1 MSTWRTH
8 GAFDCF
14 AVAARDLIEQPTV
27 LVILRGEVDVE
38 LCSNEKMV
46 DESRFFDVHG
56 CGGIDK
62 SFQSHPVIWAHLD
75 HFHRDP
81 VLVNPSDFRQPDVY
95 KDLLAF
101 QP

>member
-1 MSTWRTH
+1 ML
-8 GAFDCF
+8 
-14 AVAARDLIEQPTV
+14 LIP
-27 LVILRGEVDVE
+27 RGEGDAE
-38 LCSNEKMV
+38 LCPNEKV
-46 DESRFFDVHG
+46 VYESRFFDVHG

-81 VLVNPSDFRQPDVY
+81 VLVNLFDFRQPDVY
-95 KDLLAF
+95 KALLAF